1 MELKQPI
8 VEPVVPK
15 VRTFVTARNSDR
27 SEGRGHTVFER
38 YFDDVDEA
46 IDAAR
51 RIDVQGMDGEVY
63 EVVSVVPDNKVRVW
77 GRWWL
82 DEIKMCV
89 YGFGPDTEWF
99 DAKQFIYRVHRTGG
113 YKEYLELKK
122 KYGKYDPDLG
132 ESWQK

>member
-51 RIDVQGMDGEVY
+51 RIDVQGMVQTQNGSMQSSLSIRSTAPV
-63 EVVSVVPDNKVRVW
+63 
-77 GRWWL
+77 
-82 DEIKMCV
+82 
-89 YGFGPDTEWF
+89 DT
-99 DAKQFIYRVHRTGG
+99 KSILNLRRSMGNTTRT
-113 YKEYLELKK
+113 
-122 KYGKYDPDLG
+122 
-132 ESWQK
+132 